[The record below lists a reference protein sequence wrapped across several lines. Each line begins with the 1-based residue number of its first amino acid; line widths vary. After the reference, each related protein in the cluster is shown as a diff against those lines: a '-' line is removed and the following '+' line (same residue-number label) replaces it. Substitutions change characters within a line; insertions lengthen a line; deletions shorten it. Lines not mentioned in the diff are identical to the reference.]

1 MAQRTGA
8 SFWIFIAVLIVAH
21 LVLHVAI
28 GLTTVAPDLMTVAV
42 LLAARRVKGSA
53 GAAIGVAIGLL
64 TDALSITTFGALAL
78 VNGIVGFLGARSR
91 DLFEGDSMLSV
102 AVYVFLGKWLRDA
115 LYFVVT
121 KSAHADPWS
130 VLITS
135 APIAAI
141 FAAVSALFALML
153 YRAATGER

>member
-8 SFWIFIAVLIVAH
+8 SFWIFIAVLVVAH

-53 GAAIGVAIGLL
+53 GAAIGVGIGLL
-64 TDALSITTFGALAL
+64 TDALSLTTFGALAL
-78 VNGIVGFLGARSR
+78 VNGVVGFLGARSR

-115 LYFVVT
+115 LYFLVT
-121 KSAHADPWS
+121 KSAHDDPWS
-130 VLITS
+130 ILITS

>member
-1 MAQRTGA
+1 MAQRTGP
-8 SFWIFIAVLIVAH
+8 SFWIFIVVLVVAH

-28 GLTTVAPDLMTVAV
+28 GLNTVAPDLMTVAV

-64 TDALSITTFGALAL
+64 TDALSLTTFGALAL
-78 VNGIVGFLGARSR
+78 VNGIIGFLGARSR
-91 DLFEGDSMLSV
+91 DMFEGDSLLSV
-102 AVYVFLGKWLRDA
+102 AVYVFLGKWLHST
-115 LYFVVT
+115 LYFIIT
-121 KSAHADPWS
+121 KSAHDDPWS

-135 APIAAI
+135 APIAAV
-141 FAAVSALFALML
+141 FAAISALFALML

>member
-8 SFWIFIAVLIVAH
+8 SFWIFIAVLVVAH

-64 TDALSITTFGALAL
+64 TDALSLTTFGALAL

-102 AVYVFLGKWLRDA
+102 AVYVFIGKWLRDA
-115 LYFVVT
+115 LYFLVT
-121 KSAHADPWS
+121 KSAHDDPWS